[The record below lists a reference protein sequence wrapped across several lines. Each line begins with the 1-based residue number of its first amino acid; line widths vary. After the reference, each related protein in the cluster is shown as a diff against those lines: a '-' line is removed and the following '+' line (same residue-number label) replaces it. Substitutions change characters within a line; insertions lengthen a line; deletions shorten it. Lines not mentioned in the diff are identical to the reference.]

1 MELNYVNTLP
11 LGGFNYDNCLRNK
24 ALEANLGKE
33 KKLSYTKTGTT
44 ICGIIF
50 NVSSQSMPD
59 KCRNI
64 DEFVVSRKES
74 LLQLTPVPPEAAS
87 SVIRTARRSIT
98 SLLTSSAAGLEPL
111 LTVTTS
117 LVSKDKF

>member
-24 ALEANLGKE
+24 ALEANPSKD

-50 NVSSQSMPD
+50 DVSMGSMLAKNVGILMTLLCSG
-59 KCRNI
+59 R
-64 DEFVVSRKES
+64 SRS
-74 LLQLTPVPPEAAS
+74 CS
-87 SVIRTARRSIT
+87 
-98 SLLTSSAAGLEPL
+98 
-111 LTVTTS
+111 
-117 LVSKDKF
+117 